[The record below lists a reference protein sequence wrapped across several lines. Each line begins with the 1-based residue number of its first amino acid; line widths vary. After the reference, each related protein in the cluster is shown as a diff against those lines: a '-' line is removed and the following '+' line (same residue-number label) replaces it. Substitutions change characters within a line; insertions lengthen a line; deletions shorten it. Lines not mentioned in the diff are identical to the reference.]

1 MYCHLRV
8 IYVSSSPRIF
18 LAAIRSSVDPA
29 RGHRDEFCGN
39 FPCCGHRGAASSHGH
54 DVGWRRTALSTPL
67 LTSVTRT
74 PPGLTRFGGRRLLD
88 RARSA
93 GERKFEHFHRFCVG
107 SFSLP
112 TWPFE
117 AINTPLESPR
127 REGKE
132 EREKGRRERESLGH
146 ISSSKA
152 RCRTVKTGAEQF
164 AASTGAEST
173 REKEHIGENP
183 TSKAPLSTEN
193 GLPPAGPKGGYFCA
207 RTDR

>member
-1 MYCHLRV
+1 MTVHHQRATV
-8 IYVSSSPRIF
+8 VRTSGPSQPRPTRWD
-18 LAAIRSSVDPA
+18 RSFFNAPVDPGQSVCSGVKMNHKNTIEKKPEQFRRA
-29 RGHRDEFCGN
+29 APFEPTSPDDEDPF
-39 FPCCGHRGAASSHGH
+39 FISKFEKSRF
-54 DVGWRRTALSTPL
+54 STP
-67 LTSVTRT
+67 
-74 PPGLTRFGGRRLLD
+74 FGPFPHRNLG
-88 RARSA
+88 ARSA

-152 RCRTVKTGAEQF
+152 RCRTVKTGAEQLA
-164 AASTGAEST
+164 AAS
-173 REKEHIGENP
+173 
-183 TSKAPLSTEN
+183 
-193 GLPPAGPKGGYFCA
+193 
-207 RTDR
+207 